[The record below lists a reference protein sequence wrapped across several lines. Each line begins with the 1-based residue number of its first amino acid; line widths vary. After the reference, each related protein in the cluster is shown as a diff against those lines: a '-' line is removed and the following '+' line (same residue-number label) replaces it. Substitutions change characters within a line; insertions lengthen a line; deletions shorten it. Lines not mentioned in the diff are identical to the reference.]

1 MSFILSQGLTAD
13 TAPIPRNMSVSL
25 RDIPSEILAYK
36 EFSGIATE
44 AEIERQRSFLQDA
57 LRMDNIMYNQDT
69 LKLYQYNPPQTLPWL
84 RTNAVS
90 FQLVDYSDPTIIST
104 SPATSTSPANDEAVT
119 SDNTPKTEPE
129 NKSEFF
135 SSPEAGD

>member
-69 LKLYQYNPPQTLPWL
+69 LKVYQYNPPQTLPWL

-104 SPATSTSPANDEAVT
+104 PPATSTSPANDEAVT
-119 SDNTPKTEPE
+119 SDNSPKTEPE